1 MCDEDLRRLEQTY
14 PNQFSRLPDELL
26 LSSGWR
32 RISKH
37 CHFSFKAIPDG
48 IPNLYLKLIF
58 SKLAKSDDFS

>member
-32 RISKH
+32 RISKY

-48 IPNLYLKLIF
+48 IPKFTFKNNFFKI
-58 SKLAKSDDFS
+58 SKK